1 MQMHRRRPTP
11 SGTADEPVRKLLPRV
26 SRCSSACSHSACTQI
41 EAQKTLCVAMVD
53 QLAVGLWAVQSV
65 DHLVEYLKVRMAE
78 GVVGTVEQP
87 VRPEHLVAVFQGS
100 RTVGYRVH
108 VQLVEVE
115 LGGLVQ
121 VDPTF
126 R

>member
-1 MQMHRRRPTP
+1 M
-11 SGTADEPVRKLLPRV
+11 
-26 SRCSSACSHSACTQI
+26 
-41 EAQKTLCVAMVD
+41 CVAMVD

-65 DHLVEYLKVRMAE
+65 DHLVEYLRVRMAE

-87 VRPEHLVAVFQGS
+87 VRPEHLVALFQGS
-100 RTVGYRVH
+100 RTVGYSVH

-121 VDPTF
+121 VYPTF